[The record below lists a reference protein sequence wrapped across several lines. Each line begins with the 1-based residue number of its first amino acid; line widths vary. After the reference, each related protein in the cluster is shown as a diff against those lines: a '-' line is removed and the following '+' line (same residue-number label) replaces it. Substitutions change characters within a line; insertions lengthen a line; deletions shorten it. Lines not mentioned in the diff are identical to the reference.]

1 MEKIIKARRRNGFT
15 MVSNV
20 ARMDTGI
27 SLKAF
32 GLLTYVMGLPDGW
45 EINVRQLQ
53 QAKTD
58 GRDAVY
64 SAINELI
71 DKGYCQRRRIYD
83 ASNRFAGVEY
93 VFSDEKLFDEPD
105 TAKPDSD
112 SPDTEFPYTGF
123 PYPEKPY
130 DINTV
135 YSNTDSI
142 NTFSINKEDSAFLQ
156 KADFPTDEEVLEVEA
171 LPLGQDDSQEVSEQ
185 QQQKKQRAAA
195 AKKNKAETSAKSS
208 AKKTANQK
216 TADPAHQ
223 LCVDAFDTRYKKHSG
238 AKFIWQG
245 KDLAAIKKLIPIIR
259 NLWAEKKGCQPA
271 DISPEAVSKA
281 MHVFCDR
288 VEADAWLQKNY
299 SPTGILSNINKIITT
314 HGNGN
319 QNAAA
324 TSSAKRSNNF
334 GGFASKELLDQFLAI
349 TGTTSPHFD
358 LDTELE
364 RLRKEYSAG

>member
-71 DKGYCQRRRIYD
+71 DKGYCQRRRVYD
-83 ASNRFAGVEY
+83 AGNRFAGVEY
-93 VFSDEKLFDEPD
+93 IFSDEKVFDEPD

-130 DINTV
+130 DINI
-135 YSNTDSI
+135 YSI
-142 NTFSINKEDSAFLQ
+142 NTFSKNTFLNKEDSAFLQ
-156 KADFPTDEEVLEVEA
+156 KADFPAEEEVLEVEA
-171 LPLGQDDSQEVSEQ
+171 LPLGQNESQEVSEQ

-195 AKKNKAETSAKSS
+195 AKKNKAEVAAKSA
-208 AKKTANQK
+208 AKKTAEPK

-223 LCVDAFDTRYKKHSG
+223 LCIDAFDVRYKKHSG

-245 KDLAAIKKLIPIIR
+245 KELAAIKKLIPIIR

-281 MHVFCDR
+281 MQVFCDR
-288 VEADAWLQKNY
+288 VEADTWLQKNY
-299 SPTGILSNINKIITT
+299 SPSGILSNINKIIT
-314 HGNGN
+314 HGN
-319 QNAAA
+319 QNAAPA
-324 TSSAKRSNNF
+324 SSAKRNNF
-334 GGFASKELLDQFLAI
+334 GGFASKELLDEVLAI
-349 TGTTSPHFD
+349 TGATSPHFD

-364 RLRKEYSAG
+364 RLRKEHSAG

>member
-1 MEKIIKARRRNGFT
+1 MEKVIKAKRRNGFT

-20 ARMDTGI
+20 ARMDAGI

-71 DKGYCQRRRIYD
+71 SAGYCQRRRIYD

-93 VFSDEKLFDEPD
+93 IFSDEKLFDEPD

-130 DINTV
+130 NINTV

-142 NTFSINKEDSAFLQ
+142 NTFLINKEDSAFLQ
-156 KADFPTDEEVLEVEA
+156 KADFPAEEEVLEVEA
-171 LPLGQDDSQEVSEQ
+171 SPLAQDNSQEVSEQ
-185 QQQKKQRAAA
+185 QQQKKIRPKLRPKAQP
-195 AKKNKAETSAKSS
+195 KK
-208 AKKTANQK
+208 Q
-216 TADPAHQ
+216 P
-223 LCVDAFDTRYKKHSG
+223 
-238 AKFIWQG
+238 
-245 KDLAAIKKLIPIIR
+245 IKKQLIRHTSFVLTLLMPDTKSILVQSSSGKAKTWR
-259 NLWAEKKGCQPA
+259 L
-271 DISPEAVSKA
+271 SK
-281 MHVFCDR
+281 
-288 VEADAWLQKNY
+288 
-299 SPTGILSNINKIITT
+299 S
-314 HGNGN
+314 
-319 QNAAA
+319 
-324 TSSAKRSNNF
+324 
-334 GGFASKELLDQFLAI
+334 
-349 TGTTSPHFD
+349 
-358 LDTELE
+358 
-364 RLRKEYSAG
+364 